1 MKRYDYEN
9 VDSASASSMMKH
21 LRDICN
27 DVDGLKKKQFASYQ
41 IENMDDFRY
50 QDPIDE
56 SVTEKQVC
64 LLFFLK
70 KYIIFVPENMN
81 C

>member
-1 MKRYDYEN
+1 
-9 VDSASASSMMKH
+9 MMKH

-64 LLFFLK
+64 LLSF
-70 KYIIFVPENMN
+70 
-81 C
+81 